1 MLNEPVTTQ
10 TVDVLNTGGTPA
22 PGSTMEPEAPI
33 QLPDGLTEAMILDQ
47 CSRME
52 NEFQQWFKDA
62 LDKIEENWRLWENK
76 QAAGIKNPEGPIIPL
91 VFSVCE
97 TLKARYMGG
106 MFSQEKLF
114 DLLPD
119 GEEALKP
126 FVCPNPTDPMAPPM
140 TAADVASVMED
151 FIGESIYDTP
161 DFFQRMDALIGNYL
175 MENVM
180 VARLRWHQ
188 YDDPKLQVQQQKDME
203 GRPTITGQ
211 GFQKKTKGCPI
222 LEPRSVREM
231 AWDPRA
237 RFNAQAA
244 RWIRLRTMTPPSD
257 LRAMEA
263 QGTIQNAEA
272 VEKLTAMEGAANAS
286 MAEVADPQARQHKRV
301 EGGSLPAGNWES
313 KLVELDEFWSEITWK
328 NTAGEW
334 QTGDFNFWLGN
345 RKSLLRFQ
353 AIPPDLKRLRRPF
366 AMAVANQKVDQMLGQ
381 GPVDMIKALVKDIAN
396 VLMAKRKLIWQTANS
411 PIFYEPISMLDGKRT
426 LLEGMN
432 LVPTLSSK
440 GINRME
446 PPVQAINILDKH
458 LGMLIQMV
466 REATASN
473 EQMQGIAASGD
484 TTATETRI
492 MAASA
497 GNRMQYGANMFNAT
511 FFVQVAEGYIELFE
525 QCGQEGEMVT
535 REAGVDG
542 KPFPI
547 TLPMLAMR
555 FKVRPSSALP
565 QANKDR
571 RFQLLNGMLT
581 QFTNIPPQMLINE
594 KGEQMQLNF
603 YDFLVNDVL
612 PLVDVRG
619 AQRLFRKAP
628 PPPMLPMPL
637 GAPGEAPPS
646 GQAAPPPPETGA
658 TQKGGM
664 APPPPPQ
671 AIGDQQSTVI

>member
-1 MLNEPVTTQ
+1 
-10 TVDVLNTGGTPA
+10 
-22 PGSTMEPEAPI
+22 
-33 QLPDGLTEAMILDQ
+33 
-47 CSRME
+47 
-52 NEFQQWFKDA
+52 
-62 LDKIEENWRLWENK
+62 
-76 QAAGIKNPEGPIIPL
+76 
-91 VFSVCE
+91 
-97 TLKARYMGG
+97 
-106 MFSQEKLF
+106 
-114 DLLPD
+114 
-119 GEEALKP
+119 
-126 FVCPNPTDPMAPPM
+126 
-140 TAADVASVMED
+140 
-151 FIGESIYDTP
+151 
-161 DFFQRMDALIGNYL
+161 
-175 MENVM
+175 
-180 VARLRWHQ
+180 
-188 YDDPKLQVQQQKDME
+188 
-203 GRPTITGQ
+203 
-211 GFQKKTKGCPI
+211 
-222 LEPRSVREM
+222 
-231 AWDPRA
+231 
-237 RFNAQAA
+237 
-244 RWIRLRTMTPPSD
+244 
-257 LRAMEA
+257 
-263 QGTIQNAEA
+263 
-272 VEKLTAMEGAANAS
+272 
-286 MAEVADPQARQHKRV
+286 
-301 EGGSLPAGNWES
+301 
-313 KLVELDEFWSEITWK
+313 
-328 NTAGEW
+328 
-334 QTGDFNFWLGN
+334 
-345 RKSLLRFQ
+345 
-353 AIPPDLKRLRRPF
+353 
-366 AMAVANQKVDQMLGQ
+366 MAVSNQKVDQMLGQ

-458 LGMLIQMV
+458 IGMLIQMV

-473 EQMQGIAASGD
+473 EQMQGIATSGD

-511 FFVQVAEGYIELFE
+511 FFVQVAEGYIELFR

-547 TLPMLAMR
+547 TLPMLAMS

-628 PPPMLPMPL
+628 PPPMLPMPP
-637 GAPGEAPPS
+637 GAPGEPPPS